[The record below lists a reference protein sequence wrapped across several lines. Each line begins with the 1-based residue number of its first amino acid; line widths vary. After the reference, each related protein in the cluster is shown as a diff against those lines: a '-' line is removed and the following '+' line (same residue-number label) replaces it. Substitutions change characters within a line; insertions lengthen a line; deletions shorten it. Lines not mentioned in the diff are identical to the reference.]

1 MAQKEGGWT
10 VVKDPTGAMGPY
22 AYKGD
27 QWVGYDDPDIIAL
40 KVIIMLT
47 YVYQPPYKISYHFMS
62 QCKSKIERMP

>member
-40 KVIIMLT
+40 KVRSTLA
-47 YVYQPPYKISYHFMS
+47 YHA
-62 QCKSKIERMP
+62 IHHLIL

>member
-40 KVIIMLT
+40 KVRSTLALYSSHYLIL
-47 YVYQPPYKISYHFMS
+47 
-62 QCKSKIERMP
+62 